1 MTTKFHTIVVGGG
14 CLGCASAVSVRRRLQ
29 RQPGLAETR
38 VCILEKH
45 VIGSGISARHS
56 GIVRAANAVP
66 DAARLAKTATDQWQ
80 ALEELWGVPAAFDA
94 CGAIWIAKDDGQ
106 SGNAKWNALELQ
118 MQEIGV
124 EFRQISASE
133 ARDALPHIVSLH
145 DGEVYF
151 LEPGAFQTLSILGN
165 YGRNFAAGSSFEC
178 RDLGFLAN
186 IHLVGAKPVVQETA
200 HHGGVELLA
209 KTVHPLLGK
218 IPDVNFCQTNNHKTF
233 CD

>member
-66 DAARLAKTATDQWQ
+66 DAARIAKTATDQWQ

-151 LEPGAFQTLSILGN
+151 LEPGALQLDPSVVRSLLYNGLDANQVDVREKTEV
-165 YGRNFAAGSSFEC
+165 AAFE
-178 RDLGFLAN
+178 R
-186 IHLVGAKPVVQETA
+186 GA
-200 HHGGVELLA
+200 GGEIA
-209 KTVHPLLGK
+209 
-218 IPDVNFCQTNNHKTF
+218 D
-233 CD
+233 